1 MQQKVLAR
9 SRQHFQTA
17 SVELT
22 SFHLN
27 CFGISGTCVL
37 ESAGPDS
44 TFVFSVLFDIPSP
57 EGLLLEGEF
66 RSNFQDH
73 LQIRHCDSG
82 AIMATLIVKA
92 IWDLTPDHVA
102 VFYPSVLPSAVASSC
117 HTPPV
122 VSAALQQRITAG
134 PSTQHSA
141 TARHVGTS
149 DHVDGLRR
157 PKYDAAEDSF
167 YRSLL
172 VGKETEAR
180 SDISSLSTS
189 ISAPKD
195 PRIKLSADDTA
206 FYSCVMAGVK
216 AAPGLGEVKKPKPT
230 KSVVNFEGEDIII
243 IDGMKYDTWGNVI
256 SDMTDSKPQIVQD
269 AIEVLPACDELDAK
283 KKLPK
288 LGPTVIRGSNVLAMT
303 ATQASSGGN
312 GGEHDGNRYLEIL
325 NGNLVPETQ
334 DTGKARDGASK
345 GPGKRF
351 GGTGPK
357 GSSVPGHGVAV
368 GTKSAV
374 STSLSSHYQK
384 LQVFTVSHVSKSEVK
399 KGAVKSSTISPLK
412 TEDEFNDAWDAL

>member
-66 RSNFQDH
+66 RSNFQDQVH
-73 LQIRHCDSG
+73 LRHSDSG

-92 IWDLTPDHVA
+92 IWDLTPDNVA
-102 VFYPSVLPSAVASSC
+102 VFYPSALPSPVASSC
-117 HTPPV
+117 HPPPADT
-122 VSAALQQRITAG
+122 AALQQRIIAG
-134 PSTQHSA
+134 PSSQHSA
-141 TARHVGTS
+141 TARHVETA

-157 PKYDAAEDSF
+157 PKYDAVEDSF

-172 VGKETEAR
+172 VGKEIEAR
-180 SDISSLSTS
+180 SVISALSTS

-206 FYSCVMAGVK
+206 FYSNVMAGVK
-216 AAPGLGEVKKPKPT
+216 AAPGLGEVKKPKPS

-256 SDMTDSKPQIVQD
+256 SDVTDSKPQLVQD
-269 AIEVLPACDELDAK
+269 VIEVLPACDELDAK

-288 LGPTVIRGSNVLAMT
+288 LGPTVIRGSNVPAMT
-303 ATQASSGGN
+303 ATQAYS
-312 GGEHDGNRYLEIL
+312 GGEHDGNRYLDIL
-325 NGNLVPETQ
+325 NGNLVPETH
-334 DTGKARDGASK
+334 DTGKARDCAIK
-345 GPGKRF
+345 GPGKR
-351 GGTGPK
+351 TGNTGFK
-357 GSSVPGHGVAV
+357 SSSVPGHGVAV

-374 STSLSSHYQK
+374 STSLSSHHQK
-384 LQVFTVSHVSKSEVK
+384 LQVSSVPKSDVK
-399 KGAVKSSTISPLK
+399 KCALKSATFSPLK